1 MNQELAPFVR
11 SREPLSS
18 LILYHL
24 FKWSV
29 ISPMLHLYFQG
40 RIYGADRVPLAGP
53 LVVVSNHASD
63 FDPLLLSN
71 CMGRP
76 VSYMAKEELFE
87 VPILK
92 QAISLYGAYPVK
104 RGSPDR
110 SAIRAALQQ
119 LENGWAAGVFLQGTR
134 TIDGRITEPKL
145 GAALIAAKAKVP
157 LLPVCL
163 WGTHA
168 ITDRGSH
175 FPRPVPIT
183 VRVGDLIPPPD
194 STDRDELLKLTQHCT
209 DEINALYDLGR

>member
-1 MNQELAPFVR
+1 
-11 SREPLSS
+11 
-18 LILYHL
+18 
-24 FKWSV
+24 
-29 ISPMLHLYFQG
+29 MLHLYFRG
-40 RIYGADRVPLAGP
+40 RIYDADRVPLAGP
-53 LVVVSNHASD
+53 LVIVSNHASD
-63 FDPLLLSN
+63 FDPVLLSN

-76 VSYMAKEELFE
+76 VSYMSKEELFE

-168 ITDRGSH
+168 ITNRGSH

-183 VRVGDLIPPPD
+183 VRVGHLIPPPD
-194 STDRDELLKLTQHCT
+194 STDRDELLELTQHCT
-209 DEINALYDLGR
+209 DEINALHDLGR